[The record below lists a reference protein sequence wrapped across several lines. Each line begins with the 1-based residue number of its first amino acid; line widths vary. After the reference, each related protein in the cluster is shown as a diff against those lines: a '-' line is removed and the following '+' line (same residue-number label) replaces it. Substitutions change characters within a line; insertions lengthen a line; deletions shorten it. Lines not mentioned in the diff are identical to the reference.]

1 MHEGSKVDPKEVDAR
16 QTHGVVGSLKLKP
29 AEMEVVE
36 AHEDFSEEVVNE
48 VVGTDG
54 AELEESPAIDLE
66 TSQDGF
72 LERNQVQTNQK
83 PTESKKWR
91 RRLKKESC
99 RCKLLKKINC
109 SNIMLKILLNMES
122 SNMAK
127 ILRSSRL
134 VMEKA
139 SVQCSIMESNHMSV
153 HNARSHLV
161 MVEI

>member
-1 MHEGSKVDPKEVDAR
+1 MDAR

-36 AHEDFSEEVVNE
+36 AHEDFSEEAVNE

-54 AELEESPAIDLE
+54 AELEESPALDLE

-91 RRLKKESC
+91 RLLKKESC
-99 RCKLLKKINC
+99 RCNLLKKINC

-127 ILRSSRL
+127 ILRLRDFYCGKNGISITNCEKQSSDGEG
-134 VMEKA
+134 VSPMQHNGKQSHECA
-139 SVQCSIMESNHMSV
+139 QCRKSF
-153 HNARSHLV
+153 
-161 MVEI
+161 